1 MKIKYNFSLSQEWNK
16 DGLIFTECVCERHN
30 LDMIQLM
37 DIFDDLT
44 LFTSRDKADNKE
56 IISWLAQNE
65 QVFVRCGKVCV
76 DDRTVVLYAN
86 LSYYHYMNDKE
97 REVANKYSVGFDDEN
112 QYTIRAKIMPVIT
125 EE

>member
-16 DGLIFTECVCERHN
+16 DGLTFTEYVCERYN

-44 LFTSRDKADNKE
+44 LFTSRDKTDNKE

-65 QVFVRCGKVCV
+65 QIFTRCGKGCV

-86 LSYYHYMNDKE
+86 LSYYRYMNDKE
-97 REVANKYSVGFDDEN
+97 REVANKYSVGFDDKN
-112 QYTIRAKIMPVIT
+112 QYTIRAEIMPVIT

>member
-1 MKIKYNFSLSQEWNK
+1 MAHSK
-16 DGLIFTECVCERHN
+16 ECVCERHN

-65 QVFVRCGKVCV
+65 QVFVRCGKVCI

-125 EE
+125 EK